1 MQPAYFSMYRLEGST
16 SVNDPYHTPI
26 WSVLKSETP
35 GTALTSAIERQ
46 EPWLPCF
53 LAQADCIPAGPIPY
67 HMGSV
72 LAHTVRCMD
81 AVAGDTLA
89 VWMALVHD
97 AGKLTTPSTLWP
109 HHYGHESRGKRLV
122 PVWTRHLGLSDDY
135 TRAGILSARLHMKAG
150 RYNRLRPGKKFDLL
164 HEVAASG
171 FFVPFWKVV
180 DADTK
185 SSISESAKRDWQRI
199 CTIPYKYCFGE
210 ERMRQQGIA
219 MLKDAH
225 HSE

>member
-1 MQPAYFSMYRLEGST
+1 MQPAYFSMYRLEGSP
-16 SVNDPYHTPI
+16 SVNDLHQTSI
-26 WSVLKSETP
+26 WAILQSTAP
-35 GTALTSAIERQ
+35 GAALTSAIERQ
-46 EPWLPCF
+46 ESWLPCF
-53 LAQADCIPAGPIPY
+53 LTLANQIPAGPIPY

-97 AGKLTTPSTLWP
+97 AGKLTTPSILWP

-122 PVWTRHLGLSDDY
+122 PVWTRHLGLSDEY

-150 RYNRLRPGKKFDLL
+150 RYDRLRPGKKFGLL
-164 HEVAASG
+164 QEVAASG

-185 SSISESAKRDWQRI
+185 SSISELANRDWQRI
-199 CTIPYKYCFGE
+199 CTIPYKCSFGE

>member
-1 MQPAYFSMYRLEGST
+1 M
-16 SVNDPYHTPI
+16 NDPCHTPI
-26 WSVLKSETP
+26 WSILQSGAP
-35 GTALTSAIERQ
+35 GAALASAVHQQ
-46 EPWLPCF
+46 ESWLPCF
-53 LAQADCIPAGPIPY
+53 LTLADRIPAGPIPY
-67 HMGSV
+67 HTGSV
-72 LAHTVRCMD
+72 LAHTARCMD

-97 AGKLTTPSTLWP
+97 AGKLTTPATLWP

-122 PVWTRHLGLSDDY
+122 PVWTQHLGLSDDY

-150 RYNRLRPGKKFDLL
+150 RYHRLRPGKKFDLL

-210 ERMRQQGIA
+210 ERVRQQGIA
-219 MLKDAH
+219 TLKETRY
-225 HSE
+225 SE